1 MASRYNCARML
12 PLRLALALF
21 CVVPLAVA
29 CGGNGASP
37 SPATSTPAATISAT
51 SNNEGQVE
59 ILGSFPHAGD
69 AWTEGLLV
77 SDGVLWESTGLKG
90 KSEVRGLDML
100 TGDVLWSVPN
110 TQGFFG
116 EGLVRAFD
124 KTYLLTYK
132 EGDAYLFDRTAS
144 QPYTLFARYQG
155 EGWGL
160 TATDQYLINSNG
172 SASLF
177 YRDPSTFDVVKE
189 VPIEFDGRPVERLNE
204 LEYDGAYIWA
214 NQWQTH
220 YVYRIR
226 ENDPSQVNRY
236 TLPDDFCPEGTPN
249 GIAWDAE
256 QGVFYLTGQTC
267 AQIWKARFD

>member
-37 SPATSTPAATISAT
+37 SPATSTPAATISAM

-90 KSEVRGLDML
+90 KSEVRGLDMR

-110 TQGFFG
+110 AQGFFG

-132 EGDAYLFDRTAS
+132 EGDAYFFDRTAS

-160 TATDQYLINSNG
+160 TATDRYLVNSNG

-177 YRDPSTFDVVKE
+177 YRDPSTFDIVKE
-189 VPIEFDGRPVERLNE
+189 MPIEFDGRPVERLNE
-204 LEYDGAYIWA
+204 LEYDGTYIWA

-226 ENDPSQVNRY
+226 EDDPSQITRY